1 MVASARLAI
10 VLTFT
15 VIAAACGDG
24 APNSA
29 TTTEPPAA
37 GPTINA
43 RSPAPAAQDTAT
55 PPETEDPW
63 LQVADLP
70 QTNVFGETW
79 TGDLEALSNR
89 RLIRVLT
96 VYSVGRYYLHDGQEK
111 GFTYELMKLFERFV
125 NSKQVRGHL
134 KVNVVFVPV
143 ARNQLIPAL
152 LDGRGDIISA
162 GLSITPE
169 RREQVDFTIPVSK
182 PLEEILVTGPKAPP
196 IETIDDLSGKTLY
209 VRHSSS
215 YRESVEQLNQRF
227 GDAGKPPVTIELVS
241 ELLEDDD
248 LIEMVAG
255 GLLPWAI
262 VDSYKTQLWDG
273 VFDDLVVRNDIVFN
287 SGTELAWAIRQ
298 GSPELLRLSNEF
310 LKKHR
315 EGTLTG
321 NVLANRYIRD
331 FDWAAHAL
339 EKADY
344 ERFKELEAIFRTYG
358 DQYGFDHLMLAAQGY
373 QESRLDQNV
382 RSRAGAVGVMQV
394 LPSTARDPNVNID
407 NIREVDNNIHA
418 GTKYMDFLR
427 NRYFSEPAIEENDRN
442 WLALA
447 AYNAGPSRMINLRNK
462 AAKLGYDPNRWF
474 DNVEVVAAKDIGQ
487 ETVQY
492 VSNIFKYHI
501 SYRLSLE
508 QESYRQAARARVG
521 IEPETTS
528 K

>member
-1 MVASARLAI
+1 MP
-10 VLTFT
+10 
-15 VIAAACGDG
+15 AAARFAFVIGLTLIVTACGGDSQESSTATDSAAAVPAV
-24 APNSA
+24 APRLG
-29 TTTEPPAA
+29 E
-37 GPTINA
+37 
-43 RSPAPAAQDTAT
+43 SPAEEPTAT
-55 PPETEDPW
+55 PEEENQW

-70 QTNVFGETW
+70 ETNVFGETW
-79 TGDLEALSNR
+79 TGDLEALSGR

-111 GFTYELMKLFERFV
+111 GFTYELMKMFERFV
-125 NSKQVRGHL
+125 NDKQARGHL

-169 RREQVDFTIPVSK
+169 RRAQVDFTMPVSK
-182 PLEEILVTGPKAPP
+182 PLEEILVTGPAAPP
-196 IETIDDLSGKTLY
+196 LATIEDLSGQTLY
-209 VRHSSS
+209 VRQSSS
-215 YRESVEQLNQRF
+215 YRESVEQLNQRLT
-227 GDAGKPPVTIELVS
+227 DAGKPPVEIELVS

-273 VFDDLVVRNDIVFN
+273 VFDNLMVRDDIVFN

-298 GSPELLRLSNEF
+298 GSPQLLQACNQF

-331 FDWAAHAL
+331 FDWAANAL

-344 ERFKELEAIFRTYG
+344 ERFKELESIFRAYA

-373 QESRLDQNV
+373 QESRLDQNM

-394 LPSTARDPNVNID
+394 LPSTASDPNVGID

-427 NRYFSEPAIEENDRN
+427 SRYFSEPEIDEHDRN

-447 AYNAGPSRMINLRNK
+447 AYNAGPRRMINLRNK

-492 VSNIFKYHI
+492 VSNIFKYYI

-508 QESYRQAARARVG
+508 QERYRQAARARVG
-521 IEPETTS
+521 IEPETS
-528 K
+528 SE

>member
-1 MVASARLAI
+1 MLATARLVI
-10 VLTFT
+10 VICLA
-15 VIAAACGDG
+15 VITTACGDD
-24 APNSA
+24 AQDSTA
-29 TTTEPPAA
+29 ADSPAA
-37 GPTINA
+37 
-43 RSPAPAAQDTAT
+43 APAIITQTAQPAAKDAAT
-55 PPETEDPW
+55 PPQTEDPW

-70 QTNVFGETW
+70 ETNIFGETW
-79 TGDLEALSNR
+79 TGDLEALSSR

-125 NSKQVRGHL
+125 NNKQGRGHL
-134 KVNVVFVPV
+134 EVNIVFVPV

-169 RREQVDFTIPVSK
+169 RREQVDFTMPVSK
-182 PLEEILVTGPKAPP
+182 PLEEILVTGPTAPP
-196 IETIDDLSGKTLY
+196 LETIDDLSGETLY

-215 YRESVEQLNQRF
+215 YRESVEQLNQRLA
-227 GDAGKPPVTIELVS
+227 DAGQPPVTIELVS

-262 VDSYKTQLWDG
+262 VDSYKPQLWEG
-273 VFDDLVVRNDIVFN
+273 VFDNLVVRDDIVFN

-298 GSPELLRLSNEF
+298 GSPELLQLCNQF

-331 FDWAAHAL
+331 FDWAANAL
-339 EKADY
+339 ERADY
-344 ERFKELEAIFRTYG
+344 ERFEELEVIFRAYAER
-358 DQYGFDHLMLAAQGY
+358 YEFDHLMLAAQGY
-373 QESRLDQNV
+373 QESRLDQSV

-394 LPSTARDPNVNID
+394 LPSTARDPNVGID
-407 NIREVDNNIHA
+407 DISEVDSNIHA

-427 NRYFSEPAIEENDRN
+427 SRYFSEPAIEEQDRN

-447 AYNAGPSRMINLRNK
+447 AYNAGPRRMINLRNK
-462 AAKLGYDPNRWF
+462 AEKLGYDPNRWF
-474 DNVEVVAAKDIGQ
+474 DNVEVVAARDIGQ

-492 VSNIFKYHI
+492 VSNIFKYYI

-508 QESYRQAARARVG
+508 QERYRQAARARVG

-528 K
+528 EE